1 MVTSLLSDRGQIL
14 DFVQKHALLVI
25 KQVSEPV
32 VDREHCG
39 GVHAAR
45 GVELDFA
52 KAPFLRATA
61 PRKAGKG
68 RLGIITPQTAPF
80 STQG

>member
-1 MVTSLLSDRGQIL
+1 VAAFMR
-14 DFVQKHALLVI
+14 A
-25 KQVSEPV
+25 
-32 VDREHCG
+32 RE
-39 GVHAAR
+39 
-45 GVELDFA
+45 VELDFA

-68 RLGIITPQTAPF
+68 RLGITPQTAPF